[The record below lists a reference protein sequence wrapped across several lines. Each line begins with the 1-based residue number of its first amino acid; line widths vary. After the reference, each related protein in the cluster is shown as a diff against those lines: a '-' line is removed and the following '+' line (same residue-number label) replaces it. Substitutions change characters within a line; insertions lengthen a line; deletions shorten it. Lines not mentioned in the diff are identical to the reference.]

1 MFTLVKINPVFF
13 WVFSFCF
20 SAHLWGQQFNL
31 DKQRVALQGYD
42 VVSYF
47 QENKAVLG
55 NNTLTS
61 EFKGAFY
68 HFSSV
73 ENQAQFDA
81 NPEHF
86 IPQYGGWCAYA
97 MSKGKKVSINPE
109 AFLIQENRLYLFYQT
124 RWTNTLEKWLVQPE
138 NFQVQADN
146 QWDKMTKE

>member
-20 SAHLWGQQFNL
+20 SAHLWGQQSNL

-61 EFKGAFY
+61 EFKGAFIIFLRWKTR
-68 HFSSV
+68 HGLTPRSFV
-73 ENQAQFDA
+73 
-81 NPEHF
+81 
-86 IPQYGGWCAYA
+86 PQYGGWCA
-97 MSKGKKVSINPE
+97 SDVQRKKSIDRPG
-109 AFLIQENRLYLFYQT
+109 AF
-124 RWTNTLEKWLVQPE
+124 
-138 NFQVQADN
+138 
-146 QWDKMTKE
+146 